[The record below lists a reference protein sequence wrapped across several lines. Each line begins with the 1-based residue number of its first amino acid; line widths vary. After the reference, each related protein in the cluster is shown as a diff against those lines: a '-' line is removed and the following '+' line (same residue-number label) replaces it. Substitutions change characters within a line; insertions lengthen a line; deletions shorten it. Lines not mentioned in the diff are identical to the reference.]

1 MGAFRHKKE
10 IIFVILRSKQKKYS
24 HFSIRNLNK
33 KKTMMFRIPT
43 VTKNLLIINLIAFIA
58 TYVFQLRGID
68 LADIGGLHFFMASNF
83 HLYQLVTYLFLH
95 ASFMHIL
102 SNMFGLWMFGCVIE
116 NVWGPKKFLFYYIT
130 CGIGAGL
137 LQEIAQFGSFYMT
150 IMEQVPDATLGTVM
164 AYGSQYSSALN
175 AWTTIGASGAVY
187 AVILAFGM
195 TFPNERL
202 FIIPFP
208 FPIKAKWFVLGYVA
222 IEFFSAL
229 GSSGD
234 GVAHTAHLG
243 GMLFGYLMIRYWNHH
258 PGSSFDK
265 GRGQQFF
272 ENLKHNFEQ
281 RQQQSGRRDNPNMHA
296 ERGGSKED
304 DMNYNA
310 RKKQNQ
316 EEIDAIL
323 DKIRKS
329 GYDSL
334 TKEEKKKLFD
344 ASNQQ

>member
-1 MGAFRHKKE
+1 
-10 IIFVILRSKQKKYS
+10 
-24 HFSIRNLNK
+24 
-33 KKTMMFRIPT
+33 
-43 VTKNLLIINLIAFIA
+43 
-58 TYVFQLRGID
+58 
-68 LADIGGLHFFMASNF
+68 MASNF

-95 ASFMHIL
+95 ANFMHIL

-137 LQEIAQFGSFYMT
+137 LQEIAQLGSFYMT
-150 IMEQVPDATLGTVM
+150 IVEQVPGASFGSVLT
-164 AYGSQYSSALN
+164 YGAQYASALN

-229 GSSGD
+229 ASSGD

-243 GMLFGYLMIRYWNHH
+243 GMLFGYLMIRYWNRH
-258 PGSSFDK
+258 PDASFDR

-272 ENLKHNFEQ
+272 ENLKRNFEQ
-281 RQQQSGRRDNPNMHA
+281 RQQQSGRPTNPNMHA

-344 ASNQQ
+344 ASNQR

>member
-1 MGAFRHKKE
+1 
-10 IIFVILRSKQKKYS
+10 
-24 HFSIRNLNK
+24 
-33 KKTMMFRIPT
+33 MMFRIPT
-43 VTKNLLIINLIAFIA
+43 ITKNLLIINLIAFLA
-58 TYVFQLRGID
+58 TSILELRGID
-68 LADIGGLHFFMASNF
+68 LKDIGGLHFFMASDF

-95 ASFMHIL
+95 ANFMHIL

-116 NVWGPKKFLFYYIT
+116 NVWGPKKFLFYYIS

-137 LQEIAQFGSFYMT
+137 LQEIAQLGSFYMT
-150 IMEQVPDATLGTVM
+150 IT
-164 AYGSQYSSALN
+164 SQDPSVSFGEIFAVGQQLSQQLN

-208 FPIKAKWFVLGYVA
+208 FPIKAKWFVLFYVA

-243 GMLFGYLMIRYWNHH
+243 GMLFGFLMIRYWNRH
-258 PGSSFDK
+258 PSSGYDR

-272 ENLKHNFEQ
+272 ENLRRNFEQ
-281 RQQQSGRRDNPNMHA
+281 RQRQHQQNNNNHMHA

-304 DMNYNA
+304 DREFNA
-310 RKKQNQ
+310 RKRQNQ

>member
-1 MGAFRHKKE
+1 
-10 IIFVILRSKQKKYS
+10 
-24 HFSIRNLNK
+24 
-33 KKTMMFRIPT
+33 MFRIPP
-43 VTKNLLIINLIAFIA
+43 VTKNLLIINLIAFLA
-58 TYVFQLRGID
+58 TLVLQMRGID
-68 LADIGGLHFFMASNF
+68 LADIGGLHFFLASNF

-137 LQEIAQFGSFYMT
+137 LQELAQFGSFYMT
-150 IMEQVPDATLGTVM
+150 VAETVPATTLGTVFE
-164 AYGSQYSSALN
+164 YGSHYASALN
-175 AWTTIGASGAVY
+175 SWTTIGASGAVY

-243 GMLFGYLMIRYWNHH
+243 GMLFGYLMIRYWNKH
-258 PGSSFDK
+258 PNASFDRS
-265 GRGQQFF
+265 RGQQFF
-272 ENLKHNFEQ
+272 DSLKRSFDQ
-281 RQQQSGRRDNPNMHA
+281 RQQQHQQQKADMHV
-296 ERGGSKED
+296 ETGGKD
-304 DMNYNA
+304 DDRAYNA

-344 ASNQQ
+344 ASNK

>member
-1 MGAFRHKKE
+1 
-10 IIFVILRSKQKKYS
+10 
-24 HFSIRNLNK
+24 
-33 KKTMMFRIPT
+33 MFRIPT
-43 VTKNLLIINLIAFIA
+43 ITKNLLIINGIAFLA
-58 TYVFQLRGID
+58 TLVLQMQGID
-68 LADIGGLHFFMASNF
+68 LANIGGLHFFMANDF
-83 HLYQLVTYLFLH
+83 HFYQLVTYLFLH
-95 ASFMHIL
+95 ANFMHIL

-137 LQEIAQFGSFYMT
+137 CQELAQFGSFYYT
-150 IMEQVPDATLGTVM
+150 IAEQAPGIGIGELITVGHQLGE
-164 AYGSQYSSALN
+164 QLN
-175 AWTTIGASGAVY
+175 TWTTIGASGAVY

-195 TFPNERL
+195 SFPNERL

-222 IEFFSAL
+222 IEFFSAI

-243 GMLFGYLMIRYWNHH
+243 GMLFGFLMIRYWNKH
-258 PGSSFDK
+258 PDSFDRS
-265 GRGQQFF
+265 RGQQFF
-272 ENLKHNFEQ
+272 ENLKRSFDQ
-281 RQQQSGRRDNPNMHA
+281 RQHSQQSQNRQHYNPRMHA
-296 ERGGSKED
+296 EQGGSKEA
-304 DMNYNA
+304 DMEYNA
-310 RKKQNQ
+310 RKRQNQ

-334 TKEEKKKLFD
+334 SKEEKQKLFE
-344 ASNQQ
+344 ASKQ

>member
-1 MGAFRHKKE
+1 
-10 IIFVILRSKQKKYS
+10 
-24 HFSIRNLNK
+24 
-33 KKTMMFRIPT
+33 MMFRIPPI
-43 VTKNLLIINLIAFIA
+43 TKNLLIINLIAFLA
-58 TYVFQLRGID
+58 TLVFQMRGID
-68 LADIGGLHFFMASNF
+68 LADIGGLHFFMASHF
-83 HLYQLVTYLFLH
+83 HFYQLITYQFLH
-95 ASFMHIL
+95 GGFTHIL
-102 SNMFGLWMFGCVIE
+102 FNMFGLWMFGSVIE

-137 LQEIAQFGSFYMT
+137 MQELAQFGSFYMT
-150 IMEQVPDATLGTVM
+150 VTEQVPDASLGMVFQF
-164 AYGSQYSSALN
+164 GEQYATALN
-175 AWTTIGASGAVY
+175 SWTTIGASGAVY

-243 GMLFGYLMIRYWNHH
+243 GMLFGYLMIRYWNKH
-258 PGSSFDK
+258 PNATYDRS
-265 GRGQQFF
+265 RGQQFF
-272 ENLKHNFEQ
+272 ENLKRNFDQ
-281 RQQQSGRRDNPNMHA
+281 RQRNTHRRDNDMHV
-296 ERGGSKED
+296 EQGGSRETDQK
-304 DMNYNA
+304 YNA
-310 RKKQNQ
+310 RKRKNQ

-334 TKEEKKKLFD
+334 TKEEKKRLFD
-344 ASNQQ
+344 ASNER

>member
-1 MGAFRHKKE
+1 
-10 IIFVILRSKQKKYS
+10 
-24 HFSIRNLNK
+24 
-33 KKTMMFRIPT
+33 MFRIPPI
-43 VTKNLLIINLIAFIA
+43 TKNLLIINLIAFLA
-58 TYVFQLRGID
+58 TIVLQLRGID
-68 LADIGGLHFFMASNF
+68 LADIGGLHFFMANDF
-83 HLYQLVTYLFLH
+83 HFYQFISYLFLH
-95 ASFMHIL
+95 ANFMHIL

-116 NVWGPKKFLFYYIT
+116 NVWGPKKFLFYYIL

-137 LQEIAQFGSFYMT
+137 LQEIVQLGQFYMT
-150 IMEQVPDATLGTVM
+150 IHAQDPSVTFGEIFAIGEQLSG
-164 AYGSQYSSALN
+164 QLN

-187 AVILAFGM
+187 AVILAFGI

-243 GMLFGYLMIRYWNHH
+243 GMLFGFLMIRYWNRQANS
-258 PGSSFDK
+258 GFDR

-272 ENLKHNFEQ
+272 ENLKRNFEQ
-281 RQQQSGRRDNPNMHA
+281 RRGNQGSGYSNPNMHA
-296 ERGGSKED
+296 NRGGGSATKQED
-304 DMNYNA
+304 MEYNA
-310 RKKQNQ
+310 RKRQNQ
-316 EEIDAIL
+316 AEIDAIL

-334 TKEEKKKLFD
+334 TKEEKKRLFD
-344 ASNQQ
+344 ASNQS

>member
-1 MGAFRHKKE
+1 
-10 IIFVILRSKQKKYS
+10 
-24 HFSIRNLNK
+24 
-33 KKTMMFRIPT
+33 MMFRIPT
-43 VTKNLLIINLIAFIA
+43 VTKNLLIINLIAFLA
-58 TYVFQLRGID
+58 TLVFQMRGID
-68 LADIGGLHFFMASNF
+68 LGDIGGLHFFMASHF
-83 HLYQLVTYLFLH
+83 HFYQLVTYQFLH
-95 ASFMHIL
+95 AGFTHIL
-102 SNMFGLWMFGCVIE
+102 FNMFGLWMFGSVIE

-137 LQEIAQFGSFYMT
+137 MQELAQFGSFYMT
-150 IMEQVPDATLGTVM
+150 VAEQVPDASLGMVFQLG
-164 AYGSQYSSALN
+164 AQYATALN

-243 GMLFGYLMIRYWNHH
+243 GMLFGYLMIRYWNKH
-258 PGSSFDK
+258 PNATYDRS
-265 GRGQQFF
+265 RGQQFF
-272 ENLKHNFEQ
+272 ENLKRSFDQ
-281 RQQQSGRRDNPNMHA
+281 RQHNTHHREPDMHV
-296 ERGGSKED
+296 EQGGARETD
-304 DMNYNA
+304 QEYNA
-310 RKKQNQ
+310 KKRKNQ

-334 TKEEKKKLFD
+334 TKEEKKRLFD
-344 ASNQQ
+344 ASNER

>member
-1 MGAFRHKKE
+1 
-10 IIFVILRSKQKKYS
+10 
-24 HFSIRNLNK
+24 
-33 KKTMMFRIPT
+33 MMFRIPPI
-43 VTKNLLIINLIAFIA
+43 TKNLLIINLLAFFA
-58 TYVFQLRGID
+58 TFVLQMRGID
-68 LADIGGLHFFMASNF
+68 LADIGGLHFFLASNF

-116 NVWGPKKFLFYYIT
+116 NVWGPKKFLFYYIS

-137 LQEIAQFGSFYMT
+137 LQELAQFGSFYMT
-150 IMEQVPDATLGTVM
+150 VAESVPGASLGTVFE
-164 AYGSQYSSALN
+164 YGSHYASALN

-208 FPIKAKWFVLGYVA
+208 FPIKAKWFVMGYVA

-229 GSSGD
+229 GTSGD

-243 GMLFGYLMIRYWNHH
+243 GMLFGFLMIRYWNRH
-258 PGSSFDK
+258 PNSGFDR
-265 GRGQQFF
+265 GRGMQFF
-272 ENLKHNFEQ
+272 DNLKRNFEQ
-281 RQQQSGRRDNPNMHA
+281 RQHHQGSGYSNPNMHVN
-296 ERGGSKED
+296 RGGGSKED
-304 DMNYNA
+304 DMEYNA
-310 RKKQNQ
+310 RKRQNQ

-344 ASNQQ
+344 ASNQS

>member
-1 MGAFRHKKE
+1 M
-10 IIFVILRSKQKKYS
+10 I
-24 HFSIRNLNK
+24 
-33 KKTMMFRIPT
+33 FRIPI

-58 TYVFQLRGID
+58 TNVFQLRGID

-116 NVWGPKKFLFYYIT
+116 NVWGPKKFLFYYIS

-150 IMEQVPDATLGTVM
+150 IAEQVPDATFNTVMGLGT
-164 AYGSQYSSALN
+164 QYASALN

-243 GMLFGYLMIRYWNHH
+243 GMLFGYLMIRYWQRH
-258 PGSSFDK
+258 PDSNFDR

-272 ENLKHNFEQ
+272 ENLKRNFEQ
-281 RQQQSGRRDNPNMHA
+281 RHQQKGHYNNPNMRA

>member
-1 MGAFRHKKE
+1 
-10 IIFVILRSKQKKYS
+10 
-24 HFSIRNLNK
+24 
-33 KKTMMFRIPT
+33 MMFRIPP
-43 VTKNLLIINLIAFIA
+43 VTKNLLIINLLVYIAQLILNPQRPDLSAIA
-58 TYVFQLRGID
+58 EW
-68 LADIGGLHFFMASNF
+68 GGLHFFMASNF
-83 HLYQLVTYLFLH
+83 HYYQLVTYLFLH

-137 LQEIAQFGSFYMT
+137 LQELAQFGSFYMT
-150 IMEQVPDATLGTVM
+150 VAEQVPATTLGTVLE
-164 AYGSQYSSALN
+164 YGSVYADALN
-175 AWTTIGASGAVY
+175 SWTTIGASGAVY

-243 GMLFGYLMIRYWNHH
+243 GMLFGYLMIRYWNKH
-258 PGSSFDK
+258 PNSTYDR

-272 ENLKHNFEQ
+272 ENLRRNFEE
-281 RQQQSGRRDNPNMHA
+281 RQQGHHTHDHPNMHV
-296 ERGGSKED
+296 EQGGRPETD
-304 DMNYNA
+304 QEYNA
-310 RKKQNQ
+310 RKRQNQ

-334 TKEEKKKLFD
+334 TKEEKKRLFD
-344 ASNQQ
+344 ASNER

>member
-1 MGAFRHKKE
+1 
-10 IIFVILRSKQKKYS
+10 
-24 HFSIRNLNK
+24 
-33 KKTMMFRIPT
+33 MMFRIPPI
-43 VTKNLLIINLIAFIA
+43 TKNLLIINLLAFFA
-58 TYVFQLRGID
+58 TFVLQMRGID
-68 LADIGGLHFFMASNF
+68 LADIGGLHFFLASNF

-116 NVWGPKKFLFYYIT
+116 NVWGPKKFLFYYIS

-137 LQEIAQFGSFYMT
+137 LQELAQFGSFYMT
-150 IMEQVPDATLGTVM
+150 VAESVPGASLGTVFE
-164 AYGSQYSSALN
+164 YGHHYASALN

-208 FPIKAKWFVLGYVA
+208 FPIKAKWFVMGYVA

-243 GMLFGYLMIRYWNHH
+243 GMLFGYLMIRYWNRH
-258 PGSSFDK
+258 PDSGYDRS
-265 GRGQQFF
+265 RGQQFF
-272 ENLKHNFEQ
+272 ENLRRNFEQ
-281 RQQQSGRRDNPNMHA
+281 RRQNQGDIGRGRYENNHMHA
-296 ERGGSKED
+296 ERGSKQD
-304 DMNYNA
+304 DMEYNA

-344 ASNQQ
+344 ASNQR

>member
-1 MGAFRHKKE
+1 
-10 IIFVILRSKQKKYS
+10 
-24 HFSIRNLNK
+24 
-33 KKTMMFRIPT
+33 MMFRIPT
-43 VTKNLLIINLIAFIA
+43 ITKNLLIINLIAFLA
-58 TYVFQLRGID
+58 TIVLELRGID
-68 LADIGGLHFFMASNF
+68 LKDIGGLHFFMASDF

-95 ASFMHIL
+95 ANFMHIL

-116 NVWGPKKFLFYYIT
+116 NVWGSKKFLFYYIS

-137 LQEIAQFGSFYMT
+137 LQEIAQLGSFYMT
-150 IMEQVPDATLGTVM
+150 ITAQDPSVSFGEIFAIGQQL
-164 AYGSQYSSALN
+164 SHQLN

-208 FPIKAKWFVLGYVA
+208 FPIKAKWFVLFYVA

-243 GMLFGYLMIRYWNHH
+243 GMLFGFLMIRYWNRH
-258 PGSSFDK
+258 PSSGFDR

-272 ENLKHNFEQ
+272 ENLKRNFEQ
-281 RQQQSGRRDNPNMHA
+281 RQRQHQQNNNNHMHA
-296 ERGGSKED
+296 ERGSSKED
-304 DMNYNA
+304 DREFNA
-310 RKKQNQ
+310 RKRQNQ

-344 ASNQQ
+344 ASNQR

>member
-1 MGAFRHKKE
+1 
-10 IIFVILRSKQKKYS
+10 
-24 HFSIRNLNK
+24 
-33 KKTMMFRIPT
+33 MMFRIPT
-43 VTKNLLIINLIAFIA
+43 ITKNLLIINLIAFLA
-58 TYVFQLRGID
+58 TLVFQMRGID
-68 LADIGGLHFFMASNF
+68 LADIGGLHFFMASHF
-83 HLYQLVTYLFLH
+83 HFYQLITYQFLH
-95 ASFMHIL
+95 GGFTHIL
-102 SNMFGLWMFGCVIE
+102 FNMFGLWMFGSVIE

-137 LQEIAQFGSFYMT
+137 MQELAQFGSFYMT
-150 IMEQVPDATLGTVM
+150 VTEQVPDASLGMVFQF
-164 AYGSQYSSALN
+164 GEQYATALN
-175 AWTTIGASGAVY
+175 SWTTIGASGAVY

-234 GVAHTAHLG
+234 GVAHVAHLG
-243 GMLFGYLMIRYWNHH
+243 GMLFGYLMIRYWNKH
-258 PGSSFDK
+258 PNASYDRS
-265 GRGQQFF
+265 RGQQFF
-272 ENLKHNFEQ
+272 ENLKRNFDQ
-281 RQQQSGRRDNPNMHA
+281 RQRNTHHRDNDMHV
-296 ERGGSKED
+296 EQGGSRETD
-304 DMNYNA
+304 QEYNA
-310 RKKQNQ
+310 RKRKNQ

-334 TKEEKKKLFD
+334 TKEEKKRLFD
-344 ASNQQ
+344 ASNER

>member
-1 MGAFRHKKE
+1 
-10 IIFVILRSKQKKYS
+10 
-24 HFSIRNLNK
+24 
-33 KKTMMFRIPT
+33 MMFRIPT
-43 VTKNLLIINLIAFIA
+43 ITKNLLIINLIAFLA
-58 TYVFQLRGID
+58 TTVLQLRGID
-68 LADIGGLHFFMASNF
+68 LSNIGGLHFFMANDF

-95 ASFMHIL
+95 ANFMHIL

-137 LQEIAQFGSFYMT
+137 LQEIAQLGQFYMM
-150 IMEQVPDATLGTVM
+150 I
-164 AYGSQYSSALN
+164 SAQDPSVTFGEIFAIGQQLSGQLN

-229 GSSGD
+229 GTSGD

-243 GMLFGYLMIRYWNHH
+243 GMLFGFLMIRYWNRH
-258 PGSSFDK
+258 PNSGYDR
-265 GRGQQFF
+265 GRGMQFF
-272 ENLKHNFEQ
+272 DNLKRNFEQ
-281 RQQQSGRRDNPNMHA
+281 RKQHQGNYSKPNMHVN
-296 ERGGSKED
+296 RGGGSKED
-304 DMNYNA
+304 DMEYNA
-310 RKKQNQ
+310 RKRQNQ

-344 ASNQQ
+344 ASNQS

>member
-1 MGAFRHKKE
+1 
-10 IIFVILRSKQKKYS
+10 
-24 HFSIRNLNK
+24 
-33 KKTMMFRIPT
+33 MFRIPP

-150 IMEQVPDATLGTVM
+150 VVEQVPDATFSTVLTF
-164 AYGSQYSSALN
+164 GSQYSSALN

-195 TFPNERL
+195 TFPNERI
-202 FIIPFP
+202 FIFP
-208 FPIKAKWFVLGYVA
+208 LPIPIKAKWFVAIYA
-222 IEFFSAL
+222 IIEFVSAM
-229 GSSGD
+229 SSVGD
-234 GVAHTAHLG
+234 GVAHMAHIG
-243 GMLFGYLMIRYWNHH
+243 GMLFGFLLILYWRSN
-258 PGSSFDK
+258 PNSYFNVDAT
-265 GRGQQFF
+265 RQFF
-272 ENLKHNFEQ
+272 DRWSRASRTSSTSHTSSTSYTSNTTYS
-281 RQQQSGRRDNPNMHA
+281 RP
-296 ERGGSKED
+296 ED
-304 DMNYNA
+304 DMEYNA
-310 RKKQNQ
+310 RKNARQ
-316 EEIDAIL
+316 EEIDKIL
-323 DKIRKS
+323 DKIRVS

-334 TKEEKKKLFD
+334 SKEEKRRLFE
-344 ASNQQ
+344 ASHEK

>member
-1 MGAFRHKKE
+1 M
-10 IIFVILRSKQKKYS
+10 I
-24 HFSIRNLNK
+24 
-33 KKTMMFRIPT
+33 FRIPT

-58 TYVFQLRGID
+58 TKVFLLRGID

-116 NVWGPKKFLFYYIT
+116 NVWGPKKFLFYYIS

-150 IMEQVPDATLGTVM
+150 IAEQVPDATFNTVMGLGT
-164 AYGSQYSSALN
+164 QYASALN

-243 GMLFGYLMIRYWNHH
+243 GMLFGYLMIRYWQRH
-258 PGSSFDK
+258 PDSNFDR

-272 ENLKHNFEQ
+272 ENLKRNFEQ
-281 RQQQSGRRDNPNMHA
+281 RHQQKGHYNNPNMRA

>member
-1 MGAFRHKKE
+1 M
-10 IIFVILRSKQKKYS
+10 I
-24 HFSIRNLNK
+24 
-33 KKTMMFRIPT
+33 FRIPT

-58 TYVFQLRGID
+58 TNVFQLRGID

-116 NVWGPKKFLFYYIT
+116 NVWGPKKFLFYYIS

-150 IMEQVPDATLGTVM
+150 IAEQVPDATFNTVMGLGT
-164 AYGSQYSSALN
+164 QYASALN

-243 GMLFGYLMIRYWNHH
+243 GMLFGYLMIRYWQRH
-258 PGSSFDK
+258 PDSNFDK

-272 ENLKHNFEQ
+272 ENLKRNFEQ
-281 RQQQSGRRDNPNMHA
+281 RHQQKGHYNNPNMRA

>member
-1 MGAFRHKKE
+1 
-10 IIFVILRSKQKKYS
+10 
-24 HFSIRNLNK
+24 
-33 KKTMMFRIPT
+33 MFRIPT
-43 VTKNLLIINLIAFIA
+43 VTKNLLIINLLAFIA
-58 TYVFQLRGID
+58 TYILQMRGID
-68 LADIGGLHFFMASNF
+68 LADIGGLHFFMASHF

-130 CGIGAGL
+130 CGVGAGL
-137 LQEIAQFGSFYMT
+137 LQEIAQFVSFYMT
-150 IMEQVPDATLGTVM
+150 IAEQVPETTLGIVM
-164 AYGSQYSSALN
+164 EYGTHYASALN
-175 AWTTIGASGAVY
+175 SWTTIGASGAVY
-187 AVILAFGM
+187 AIILAFGM

-243 GMLFGYLMIRYWNHH
+243 GMLFGYLMIRYWNRH
-258 PGSSFDK
+258 PDASYNR

-272 ENLKHNFEQ
+272 ENLKRNFEQ
-281 RQQQSGRRDNPNMHA
+281 RQQNNQRHNNADMHV
-296 ERGGSKED
+296 ERGGKEA
-304 DMNYNA
+304 DMEYNA
-310 RKKQNQ
+310 RKRQNQ

-344 ASNQQ
+344 ASNER

>member
-1 MGAFRHKKE
+1 
-10 IIFVILRSKQKKYS
+10 
-24 HFSIRNLNK
+24 
-33 KKTMMFRIPT
+33 MMFRIPT
-43 VTKNLLIINLIAFIA
+43 ITKNLLIINLIAFLA
-58 TYVFQLRGID
+58 TIVLELRGID
-68 LADIGGLHFFMASNF
+68 LKDIGGLHFFMASDF

-95 ASFMHIL
+95 ANFMHIL

-137 LQEIAQFGSFYMT
+137 CQELAQYGTYMVEHLEEYQYVVVNGGIQMST
-150 IMEQVPDATLGTVM
+150 E
-164 AYGSQYSSALN
+164 AYLN
-175 AWTTIGASGAVY
+175 TMTTIGASGAVY

-195 TFPNERL
+195 SFPNERL

-208 FPIKAKWFVLGYVA
+208 FPIKAKWFVLFYVA

-243 GMLFGYLMIRYWNHH
+243 GMLFGFLMIRYWNRH
-258 PGSSFDK
+258 PSSGFDR

-272 ENLKHNFEQ
+272 ENLKRNFEQ
-281 RQQQSGRRDNPNMHA
+281 RQRQHQQNNNNHMHA
-296 ERGGSKED
+296 ERGSSKED
-304 DMNYNA
+304 DREFNA
-310 RKKQNQ
+310 RKRQNQ

-344 ASNQQ
+344 ASNQR

>member
-1 MGAFRHKKE
+1 M
-10 IIFVILRSKQKKYS
+10 L
-24 HFSIRNLNK
+24 
-33 KKTMMFRIPT
+33 FRIPT
-43 VTKNLLIINLIAFIA
+43 VTKNLLIINLIAFLA
-58 TYVFQLRGID
+58 TLVFQMRGID
-68 LADIGGLHFFMASNF
+68 LGDIGGLHFFMASHF
-83 HLYQLVTYLFLH
+83 HFYQLVTYQFLH
-95 ASFMHIL
+95 AGFTHIL
-102 SNMFGLWMFGCVIE
+102 FNMFGLWMFGSVIE

-137 LQEIAQFGSFYMT
+137 MQELAQFGSFYIT
-150 IMEQVPDATLGTVM
+150 VSEQVPDASLGMVFQFG
-164 AYGSQYSSALN
+164 AQYASDLN

-208 FPIKAKWFVLGYVA
+208 FPIKAKWFVMGYVA

-243 GMLFGYLMIRYWNHH
+243 GMLFGYLMIRYWNKH
-258 PGSSFDK
+258 PNATYNRS
-265 GRGQQFF
+265 RGQQFF
-272 ENLKHNFEQ
+272 ENLKRNFDQ
-281 RQQQSGRRDNPNMHA
+281 RQHNTHRREPDMHV
-296 ERGGSKED
+296 EQGGARETD
-304 DMNYNA
+304 QEYNA
-310 RKKQNQ
+310 RKRKNQ

-334 TKEEKKKLFD
+334 TKEEKKRLFD
-344 ASNQQ
+344 ASNER

>member
-1 MGAFRHKKE
+1 
-10 IIFVILRSKQKKYS
+10 
-24 HFSIRNLNK
+24 
-33 KKTMMFRIPT
+33 MMFRIPPI
-43 VTKNLLIINLIAFIA
+43 TKNLLIINLLAFFA
-58 TYVFQLRGID
+58 TFVLQMRGID
-68 LADIGGLHFFMASNF
+68 LANVGGLHFFMASNF
-83 HLYQLVTYLFLH
+83 HVYQLVTYLFLH

-150 IMEQVPDATLGTVM
+150 VADQVPGASFSTVLEYGQLYAT
-164 AYGSQYSSALN
+164 ALN
-175 AWTTIGASGAVY
+175 SWTTIGASGAVY
-187 AVILAFGM
+187 AIILAFGM

-234 GVAHTAHLG
+234 GVAHN
-243 GMLFGYLMIRYWNHH
+243 R
-258 PGSSFDK
+258 S
-265 GRGQQFF
+265 RGQAFF
-272 ENLKHNFEQ
+272 ENLKRNFDQ
-281 RQQQSGRRDNPNMHA
+281 RRNQNGYNNPNMHA
-296 ERGGSKED
+296 ERGGATKQD
-304 DMNYNA
+304 DMEYNA
-310 RKKQNQ
+310 RKKANQ

-344 ASNQQ
+344 ASNDR